1 MKVTVDKS
9 EDIAKIYLD
18 YIPAGGVAE
27 SCVCD
32 AEASAAAIYL
42 DFDKDGRLIGI
53 EVSPASK
60 GLPAALL
67 SEAEVI
73 G

>member
-9 EDIAKIYLD
+9 VDTAMIYLD
-18 YIPAGGVAE
+18 RIPPGGVDE
-27 SCVCD
+27 TYECD
-32 AEASAAAIYL
+32 ADASAAAINL

-53 EVSPASK
+53 EVCPASI
-60 GLPAALL
+60 GLPITLL
-67 SEAEVI
+67 NEAEVI